1 MNTETGT
8 ISEEPKGKDEKEHGT
23 FFDISRKVILASI
36 GVIAVAQDELE
47 DFVDRLI
54 ERGEIAEKDGRKLLN
69 EMKEKRKKRSHEVEE
84 ELGKKVRETME
95 RMNVPSR
102 TDFEKLTA
110 NIAAL
115 SQKIDELAKSR
126 K

>member
-1 MNTETGT
+1 M
-8 ISEEPKGKDEKEHGT
+8 
-23 FFDISRKVILASI
+23 
-36 GVIAVAQDELE
+36 
-47 DFVDRLI
+47 I

>member
-1 MNTETGT
+1 MDTETGAA
-8 ISEEPKGKDEKEHGT
+8 SDKSKGKAEKEHGT

-54 ERGEIAEKDGRKLLN
+54 ERGEIAEKDGRTLLV
-69 EMKEKRKKRSHEVEE
+69 ELKEKRKKRSHEVEE

-95 RMNVPSR
+95 RMNVPTRS
-102 TDFEKLTA
+102 DFEKLSS

-115 SQKIDELAKSR
+115 SEKIDALAKSR